1 MYRQYEKVSYDECLK
16 YLRKSR
22 SDDPTLTVEEV
33 LEKHDSQL
41 NDYSMRE
48 LGGLIPESQ
57 TYREVKSSET
67 IEERPEM
74 CRLLKDIE
82 NPKIKAVL
90 VMEIE
95 RLSRGDLMD
104 AGLIIRVF
112 RYTRTLIITP
122 TRTYDLNDESD
133 RMIAEMLLKAGNQ
146 YLEYSKKVMKRGKD
160 IAAMNGEFIAKCEP
174 YGYKKISYR
183 EGRKNVKTLEAVP
196 NEADI
201 VKLIF
206 ESYADKNMSMQQ
218 IADMLN
224 DMKAKPKFRDIWTR
238 GTISEML
245 MNPVYMGKI
254 RWNYRVDV
262 KSWEDQKM
270 VVSRPRRSLEDCT
283 LVDGKHE
290 AIISEDLFERAYSRK
305 SQNVPL
311 KKSNELKN
319 PLAGMF
325 YCAKCG
331 KAMKMRCAHGKN
343 EARFECTEVKICG
356 NGSATYTDVMKHIY
370 SKLEGYIEDF
380 EVSMDND
387 NSDEVSRHK
396 QMIDSMERRLL
407 DVEKKELSL
416 WDKYTEEGMPKAVF
430 DKLLEKVTT
439 EKKELKDALKNAY
452 ESMPTQEDYEEKIA
466 SFSLAMQF
474 LMDEEISAG
483 IKNTYL
489 RSVIQKITFEREKS
503 VLLNKKLA
511 EEMGVAYPYPL
522 CYHHYPIKMDITPQ
536 V

>member
-1 MYRQYEKVSYDECLK
+1 MYRQYEKVSFEECLK

-33 LEKHDSQL
+33 LQKHDLQL
-41 NDYSMRE
+41 NEFSQRE
-48 LGGLIPESQ
+48 LGGLVPESQ

-82 NPKIKAVL
+82 NPNIKAVL
-90 VMEIE
+90 VTEIE

-104 AGLIIRVF
+104 AGLVIRVF

-160 IAAMNGEFIAKCEP
+160 IASMNGEFIARFEP
-174 YGYKKISYR
+174 YGYKKISYK
-183 EGRKNVKTLEAVP
+183 EGRKNVKTLEIVP
-196 NEADI
+196 SEAEI

-206 ESYADKNMSMQQ
+206 ESYADGGMSMGK

-224 DMKAKPKFRDIWTR
+224 EMKVKPKVREVWTR
-238 GTISEML
+238 SSIAEML
-245 MNPVYMGKI
+245 MNPVYIGKI

-270 VVSRPRRSLEDCT
+270 VVSRPRRSMEECVI
-283 LVDGKHE
+283 VDGRHE
-290 AIISEDLFERAYSRK
+290 AIVSEKLFGRANSRK
-305 SQNVPL
+305 AQNITL
-311 KKSNELKN
+311 KKSNSLKN
-319 PLAGMF
+319 PLAGIF

-331 KAMKMRCAHGKN
+331 KAMKMRAANGKN
-343 EARFECTEVKICG
+343 VSRFECSEVKLCG
-356 NGSATYTDVMKHIY
+356 NGSATYDEIMNQLSNAIK
-370 SKLEGYIEDF
+370 EYIEDF
-380 EVSMDND
+380 EVNLSGDNA
-387 NSDEVSRHK
+387 NEVAMHQ
-396 QMIDSMERRLL
+396 QMIDSMERRLF

-416 WDKYTEEGMPKAVF
+416 WEKYTEEGMPKAVF
-430 DKLLEKVTT
+430 DKLIEKVTT
-439 EKKELKDALKNAY
+439 EKKELKDSLKKAY
-452 ESMPTQEDYEEKIA
+452 DSMPSHEDYEAKIS
-466 SFSLAMQF
+466 SFSVALEC
-474 LMDEEISAG
+474 LMDDSISADA
-483 IKNTYL
+483 KNTFL
-489 RSVIQKITFEREKS
+489 RAIISKMTFEREKS
-503 VLLNKKLA
+503 VLLTKQLA
-511 EEMGVAYPYPL
+511 EEMGVPYPYPL
-522 CYHHYPIKMDITPQ
+522 CYHQYPFNLDITPQ